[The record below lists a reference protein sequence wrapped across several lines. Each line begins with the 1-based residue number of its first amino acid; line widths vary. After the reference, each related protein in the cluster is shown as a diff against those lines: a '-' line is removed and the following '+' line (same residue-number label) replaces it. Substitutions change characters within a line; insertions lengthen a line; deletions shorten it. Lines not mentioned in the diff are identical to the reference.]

1 MLWRERIDMV
11 LRLNG
16 IREADMHR
24 YFLLLALA
32 IPVCGHCQSYVD
44 SPFYKPASAI
54 PSTARVEGYEHGGI
68 KANGVVIDLSESE
81 PSPSPGF
88 DEIGGWSLDADV
100 DGSKPAELFHFYLQ
114 YDRLNVA
121 FGYDLLAE
129 PVEGTDKIK
138 CTFSAF
144 TNPRGW
150 TGFRDREKE
159 IVPVALPSDLTPLVV
174 RSGDVIS
181 IPTLPLG
188 EGRIAVVHY
197 LRLTRTDLTS
207 DSAQ

>member
-1 MLWRERIDMV
+1 
-11 LRLNG
+11 
-16 IREADMHR
+16 MHR
-24 YFLLLALA
+24 YFLLLAFA
-32 IPVCGHCQSYVD
+32 IPLSGHCQKYAR
-44 SPFYKPASAI
+44 SPFYSPVSAI

-81 PSPSPGF
+81 PSSPPAF
-88 DEIGGWSLDADV
+88 DEPGGWSLDADV

-114 YDRLNVA
+114 YDRLNVV
-121 FGYDLLAE
+121 FGYDLLVE

-150 TGFRDREKE
+150 TGFRNREKE
-159 IVPVALPSDLTPLVV
+159 IVPVALPADLTPLVV

>member
-1 MLWRERIDMV
+1 ML
-11 LRLNG
+11 
-16 IREADMHR
+16 R
-24 YFLLLALA
+24 YFLLLTLA
-32 IPVCGHCQSYVD
+32 IPLCGYSQSYAD
-44 SPFYKPASAI
+44 SPFYKATSAI

-68 KANGVVIDLSESE
+68 RANGVVIDLSESE

-88 DEIGGWSLDADV
+88 DEIGGWSLDADI

-114 YDRLNVA
+114 YDRLNVV
-121 FGYDLLAE
+121 FGYDLLVE

-150 TGFRDREKE
+150 TGFRNREKE
-159 IVPVALPSDLTPLVV
+159 IVPVALPADLTPLVV